1 MKKRLLILLACFAFS
16 APAFA
21 SQVNLNSATG
31 VELEALKGIGPV
43 KARAIMDYRAKNGS
57 FNSVDDLELVP
68 GFGKKTVDKL
78 RADLTVS
85 GGAAPSTRAEG
96 RAKPAVRKDADS
108 ANVAKKD
115 VSKTAAGRK

>member
-1 MKKRLLILLACFAFS
+1 MKKLLLILLACFAFS

-43 KARAIMDYRAKNGS
+43 KARAIMDYRAKNGP

-85 GGAAPSTRAEG
+85 GGAAPSRAEG
-96 RAKPAVRKDADS
+96 SAKPAVRKDVDS
-108 ANVAKKD
+108 AKVAKKD

>member
-1 MKKRLLILLACFAFS
+1 MKKLLLILLACFAFS
-16 APAFA
+16 VPAFA

-43 KARAIMDYRAKNGS
+43 KAKAIMDYRAKNGP

-68 GFGKKTVDKL
+68 GFGKKTVDML

-85 GGAAPSTRAEG
+85 GGAAPSRAEG
-96 RAKPAVRKDADS
+96 RAKPVARKDADS
-108 ANVAKKD
+108 AKVAKKD

>member
-1 MKKRLLILLACFAFS
+1 MKKLLLILLACFVFS

-31 VELEALKGIGPV
+31 VELEALKGVGPV
-43 KARAIMDYRAKNGS
+43 KARAIMDYRAKNGA

-85 GGAAPSTRAEG
+85 GGAAPSRAEG
-96 RAKPAVRKDADS
+96 RARPAARKDADS
-108 ANVAKKD
+108 AKVAKTD